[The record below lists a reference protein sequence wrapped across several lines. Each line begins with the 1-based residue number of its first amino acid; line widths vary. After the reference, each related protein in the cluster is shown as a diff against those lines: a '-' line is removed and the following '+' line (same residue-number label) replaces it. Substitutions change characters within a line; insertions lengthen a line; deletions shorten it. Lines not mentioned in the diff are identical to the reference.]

1 MYTDPEE
8 ALRVEAHEHHV
19 LAPEAVGER
28 AEYDAAKHHAA
39 KVDRRHHGGDEGAVA
54 HQAPLQLQ
62 RKMRHTRKKNAT
74 RNATAELFPWSGAA
88 GRVSLLP
95 KAKFPFTQ
103 FLQQAKLSS
112 FRRHWSTKKLKLMIF
127 KSDHLHL
134 IIRYKIW

>member
-62 RKMRHTRKKNAT
+62 RKMRHTRKKMQCAT
-74 RNATAELFPWSGAA
+74 QRRDYFRGVAQRAAFLFCPRQSFPSHNFCSKQNSVHFDSI
-88 GRVSLLP
+88 GR
-95 KAKFPFTQ
+95 
-103 FLQQAKLSS
+103 
-112 FRRHWSTKKLKLMIF
+112 RRS
-127 KSDHLHL
+127 
-134 IIRYKIW
+134 

>member
-62 RKMRHTRKKNAT
+62 RKMRHTRKKCNAQ
-74 RNATAELFPWSGAA
+74 RNGGIISVALRSGPRFSFAQ
-88 GRVSLLP
+88 GKVSLH
-95 KAKFPFTQ
+95 T
-103 FLQQAKLSS
+103 
-112 FRRHWSTKKLKLMIF
+112 IF
-127 KSDHLHL
+127 AASKTLFILTALVD
-134 IIRYKIW
+134 